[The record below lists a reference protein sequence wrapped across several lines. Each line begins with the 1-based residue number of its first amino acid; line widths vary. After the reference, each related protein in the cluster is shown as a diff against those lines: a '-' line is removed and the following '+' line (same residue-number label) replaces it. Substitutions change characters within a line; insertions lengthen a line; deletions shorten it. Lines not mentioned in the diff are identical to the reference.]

1 MIAREAEPTTHW
13 VGSLLMRLFYCLL
26 LLLPGAVLAQQRAMS
41 ARPVSQSAPAHAL
54 LATFA
59 EFKGGEAR
67 YHTVLFAPADSG
79 RYQAVGGRGAWTLR
93 DSSAWRVA
101 ERSSTYNRWNERFL
115 YASKPE
121 IPADLRGIDVYNG
134 EYCEGTRTQ
143 TLRFLS
149 PRFIGYETVS
159 QGACEGAAHPWQ
171 LRALAVAPFDSLD
184 HPGLDLTVLAGLEA
198 EDLERA
204 AARNLAQLDAS
215 TAARWLDVPDAAN
228 WLPVRR
234 EGTWK
239 IQLRLDAIDLAS
251 QGQVRDFTTDLLL
264 PDTLFARV
272 GADDLR
278 RALRQVN
285 GARDA
290 FLSPDGAVGAVRRPG
305 LMTMH
310 RVDRRRYGR
319 ALVGFPVALDA
330 DLIQLRWLTRSE
342 ARKMERAL
350 RRAG

>member
-1 MIAREAEPTTHW
+1 MRRACSRP
-13 VGSLLMRLFYCLL
+13 MRLLFCLL
-26 LLLPGAVLAQQRAMS
+26 LFFPGALLAQQRMTA
-41 ARPVSQSAPAHAL
+41 ARPAAQPEPAHAL

-59 EFKGGEAR
+59 SFKGGEAR

-93 DSSAWRVA
+93 GSGVWEVG

-115 YASKPE
+115 YASQPGL
-121 IPADLRGIDVYNG
+121 PADLRGIDVYNG

-143 TLRFLS
+143 TLRYLS
-149 PRFIGYETVS
+149 PRFVGYETVS
-159 QGACEGAAHPWQ
+159 VGACEGAAHPWQ
-171 LRALAVAPFDSLD
+171 LRALAMAPLDSLD
-184 HPGLDLTVLAGLEA
+184 HPGIDLTALGGADSDDLQEA
-198 EDLERA
+198 A
-204 AARNLAQLDAS
+204 TANLSRLDAS

-234 EGTWK
+234 DGAWK

-251 QGQVRDFTTDLLL
+251 QGQVRDFTTDLPV

-272 GADDLR
+272 GGDDLR
-278 RALRQVN
+278 RASRQVS

-290 FLSPDGAVGAVRRPG
+290 FLSPDGTVGVVRRSG
-305 LMTMH
+305 LVTLH

-319 ALVGFPVALDA
+319 ALVGFPVASDA
-330 DLIQLRWLTRSE
+330 DLIQLRWLTRAE
-342 ARKMERAL
+342 ARQMERAL
-350 RRAG
+350 RRAR